1 MLVRYWSLL
10 LFFNLDMTHDW
21 HVYFLHIS
29 GLNLI
34 FIFSNEVVFLL
45 LQHSIFFFQQI
56 FFRAHFPPGRTLPRQ
71 EKENVNILMT
81 QLLVSI

>member
-1 MLVRYWSLL
+1 MLVQYWSLL

-34 FIFSNEVVFLL
+34 FIFSNEVFFCFCNIPFLIFNKYFL
-45 LQHSIFFFQQI
+45 EHIFLQ
-56 FFRAHFPPGRTLPRQ
+56 AGPCLGRKR
-71 EKENVNILMT
+71 KM
-81 QLLVSI
+81 